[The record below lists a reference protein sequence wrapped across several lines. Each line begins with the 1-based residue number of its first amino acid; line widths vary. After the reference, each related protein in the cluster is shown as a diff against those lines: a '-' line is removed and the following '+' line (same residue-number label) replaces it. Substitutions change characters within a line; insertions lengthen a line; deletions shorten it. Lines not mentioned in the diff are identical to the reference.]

1 MSGTQHMLVELKYTS
16 LQTRLSKHIS
26 IDDVFQKGHIQRTDK
41 FHFGTKSDAFSA
53 VAAPSVFQ

>member
-1 MSGTQHMLVELKYTS
+1 MLVELKYT
-16 LQTRLSKHIS
+16 LPQTRLSKHIS

-41 FHFGTKSDAFSA
+41 FRFGTKSDAFYA